1 MNKCKVIGC
10 SDPLYCKGYCQKH
23 YRQSNR
29 GSLKE
34 PTIDSLLDT
43 LKSYEDIIHRLASTD
58 KKIDIRLKELCILL
72 ESIIKYQ
79 SNKS

>member
-10 SDPLYCKGYCQKH
+10 SDSLYCKGYCQKH

-43 LKSYEDIIHRLASTD
+43 LKSYESLIHHFSNTVTTP
-58 KKIDIRLKELCILL
+58 KYKELFSLL
-72 ESIIKYQ
+72 ESIIKY
-79 SNKS
+79 

>member
-29 GSLKE
+29 GSLSE

-43 LKSYEDIIHRLASTD
+43 LKSYEGLIHQYAESVTQP
-58 KKIDIRLKELCILL
+58 KTKELFSLL
-72 ESIIKYQ
+72 ESIIKY
-79 SNKS
+79 

>member
-10 SDPLYCKGYCQKH
+10 SDSLYCKGYCQKH

-43 LKSYEDIIHRLASTD
+43 LKSYESLIHHFANTVTTP
-58 KKIDIRLKELCILL
+58 KYKELFSLL
-72 ESIIKYQ
+72 ESIIKY
-79 SNKS
+79 

>member
-43 LKSYEDIIHRLASTD
+43 LKSYEDIIHYQASNA
-58 KKIDIRLKELCILL
+58 KSSKYRELFNLL
-72 ESIIKYQ
+72 ESIIEY
-79 SNKS
+79 

>member
-43 LKSYEDIIHRLASTD
+43 LKSYEDIIHYQASNA
-58 KKIDIRLKELCILL
+58 KSSKYRELFSLL
-72 ESIIKYQ
+72 ESIIKY
-79 SNKS
+79 

>member
-43 LKSYEDIIHRLASTD
+43 LKSYEDIIHYQASNA
-58 KKIDIRLKELCILL
+58 KSSKYRELFSLL
-72 ESIIKYQ
+72 ESII
-79 SNKS
+79 NN

>member
-43 LKSYEDIIHRLASTD
+43 LKSYEDIIHYQASNA
-58 KKIDIRLKELCILL
+58 KSSKYRELFAIL
-72 ESIIKYQ
+72 ESIIEH
-79 SNKS
+79 

>member
-10 SDPLYCKGYCQKH
+10 SDSLYCKGYCQKH

-43 LKSYEDIIHRLASTD
+43 LKSYEDIIHYQASNA
-58 KKIDIRLKELCILL
+58 KSSKYKELFSLI
-72 ESIIKYQ
+72 ESLIR
-79 SNKS
+79 